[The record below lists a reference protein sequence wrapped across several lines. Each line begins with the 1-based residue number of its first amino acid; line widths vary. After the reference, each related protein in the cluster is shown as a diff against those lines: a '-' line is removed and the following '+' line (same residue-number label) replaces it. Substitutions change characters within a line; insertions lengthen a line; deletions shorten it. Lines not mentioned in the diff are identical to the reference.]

1 LNTLSGGENQRLKLA
16 KALLNST
23 KNQQVLYLL
32 DEPTTGLHFA
42 DISRLLK
49 LLEKIRDAG
58 NTIIVVEHNTDI
70 IKASDW
76 IIDLGPEGGD
86 EGGYL
91 VASCTPEELKKID
104 KSITGKYL

>member
-1 LNTLSGGENQRLKLA
+1 LKLA
-16 KALLNST
+16 KALISS
-23 KNQQVLYLL
+23 KKDQQILYLL

-58 NTIIVVEHNTDI
+58 NTIIIVEHNTDI
-70 IKASDW
+70 IKTSDW
-76 IIDLGPEGGD
+76 VIDLGPEGGN
-86 EGGYL
+86 EGGNV
-91 VASCTPEELKKID
+91 VASCTPEELKNVE